1 MAVGQPPARNAS
13 LLPPGLDAMSRSL
26 AQNWWALA
34 IRGVLAILFGL
45 AAFVLPLTTLQAL
58 VFLFAVY
65 IAADGVFAI
74 VAGIRAASNDE
85 RWGALITEGVVNLVA
100 GAVAFLLPGLT
111 VVIFITLLSV
121 WGIVSG
127 AFAIFAALRLHRP
140 YGRTWL
146 WFAGVVSV
154 IWGGALFVAPAVGAI
169 VLTWWLGGYAMIFG
183 VALLVLALR
192 LRAQRMA

>member
-1 MAVGQPPARNAS
+1 MAVARPPARNAS
-13 LLPPGLDAMSRSL
+13 LLPLGFDARSRSL

-45 AAFVLPLTTLQAL
+45 AAFALPLTTLQAL
-58 VFLFAVY
+58 VLLFAVY
-65 IAADGVFAI
+65 LAADGAFAI

-85 RWGALITEGVVNLVA
+85 RWGALIIEGVVNLVA
-100 GAVAFLLPGLT
+100 GAVAFLFPGLT

-121 WGIVSG
+121 WGVISG
-127 AFAIFAALRLHRP
+127 ALAIFAALRLHRP
-140 YGRTWL
+140 YGKTWL

-154 IWGGALFVAPAVGAI
+154 IWGGALFVAPVAGSI
-169 VLTWWLGGYAMIFG
+169 VLTWWLGGYALLFG

-192 LRAQRMA
+192 LRAQRTA

>member
-74 VAGIRAASNDE
+74 VPGSGSLE
-85 RWGALITEGVVNLVA
+85 R
-100 GAVAFLLPGLT
+100 
-111 VVIFITLLSV
+111 
-121 WGIVSG
+121 
-127 AFAIFAALRLHRP
+127 
-140 YGRTWL
+140 
-146 WFAGVVSV
+146 
-154 IWGGALFVAPAVGAI
+154 
-169 VLTWWLGGYAMIFG
+169 
-183 VALLVLALR
+183 
-192 LRAQRMA
+192 